1 MSLYSITF
9 LVFLGIEYLPG
20 EDVPLDMYEKERE
33 FFRMPEVSVDITDS
47 EGEENVNQLSGGLL
61 SLCTQNIE
69 QKGRRLYLTVMD
81 PRSSTLASVWHFLD
95 IIFIFISISFMVL
108 ETDPSWGKKYFL
120 YDPETL
126 NHHDTVTVGGVPIN
140 VILFGINV
148 LVITFFTIDIIIR
161 FATWPG
167 FISFFKNIFNILDI
181 LSILPFYISVIAH
194 SMHAEEEEEEG
205 EHDDTTRKKYVILK
219 MCRIFRIVRVFKFVK
234 HSKDLIVI
242 IKVLVSSKKELG
254 LLVILLGISTITFGS
269 VMYYVENDSNKDMF
283 PSIMAGCWWSLV
295 TITTLGYG
303 DIYPKTI
310 GM

>member
-1 MSLYSITF
+1 
-9 LVFLGIEYLPG
+9 
-20 EDVPLDMYEKERE
+20 
-33 FFRMPEVSVDITDS
+33 
-47 EGEENVNQLSGGLL
+47 
-61 SLCTQNIE
+61 
-69 QKGRRLYLTVMD
+69 
-81 PRSSTLASVWHFLD
+81 
-95 IIFIFISISFMVL
+95 
-108 ETDPSWGKKYFL
+108 
-120 YDPETL
+120 
-126 NHHDTVTVGGVPIN
+126 
-140 VILFGINV
+140 
-148 LVITFFTIDIIIR
+148 
-161 FATWPG
+161 
-167 FISFFKNIFNILDI
+167 
-181 LSILPFYISVIAH
+181 
-194 SMHAEEEEEEG
+194 MHAEEEEEEG

-269 VMYYVENDSNKDMF
+269 VMYYVENDSNEDMF